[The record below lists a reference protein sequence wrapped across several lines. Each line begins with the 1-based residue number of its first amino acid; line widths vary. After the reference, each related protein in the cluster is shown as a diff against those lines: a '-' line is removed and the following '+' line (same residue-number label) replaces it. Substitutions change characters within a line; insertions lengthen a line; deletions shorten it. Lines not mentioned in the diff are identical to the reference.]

1 MKWAG
6 SSFDS
11 SSVIRH
17 FLGWVCLAR
26 LSRVWCPLRGL
37 FGCGVSGASFLGATT
52 ASPLL
57 VSRLSW
63 VRPVL
68 VSHPSLA
75 VSPRALPPRP
85 RLLFCSDCPFAD
97 SPSAHRPPRG
107 RPVLV
112 SCPFADSP
120 SAPLVLFGVIE
131 AMILANGH
139 MRWRNMPLRCV
150 RPVTHGATMMMR
162 RRLSWGGLTPLSTTD
177 GYRRRCRR

>member
-37 FGCGVSGASFLGATT
+37 FGCGVSGASFSGATT
-52 ASPLL
+52 APPPSSSPVFLGRGPSSSPVLRRLSFRGLYLLGL
-57 VSRLSW
+57 VSR
-63 VRPVL
+63 
-68 VSHPSLA
+68 PSLA

-85 RLLFCSDCPFAD
+85 VLL
-97 SPSAHRPPRG
+97 G
-107 RPVLV
+107 L
-112 SCPFADSP
+112 
-120 SAPLVLFGVIE
+120 IE

-139 MRWRNMPLRCV
+139 MRRRNMPLRCV